1 MVGTQL
7 HSGVDTGDVGDT
19 LHLDEGGLVDH
30 RDQDAVD
37 NEAGSLVDLNRALAD
52 LGADLLDGLD
62 GLGGGVDTGDDL
74 DELHAVSRVEEVHAD
89 QRTGQALADL
99 GDGQRRGVGSE
110 NALGLADL
118 IQLAKGGLL
127 DLHILESS
135 LDDQVAVSAQ
145 VLFQASGDSSHAAVD
160 FSLIQ
165 LALGN
170 QLGIASGDLVLAAL
184 GPLLL
189 DVTQSNGVALDLCES
204 LCNTLAHSASAN
216 NAYLHSSY
224 LQFKIKDNR

>member
-1 MVGTQL
+1 MKAA
-7 HSGVDTGDVGDT
+7 S
-19 LHLDEGGLVDH
+19 
-30 RDQDAVD
+30 
-37 NEAGSLVDLNRALAD
+37 
-52 LGADLLDGLD
+52 
-62 GLGGGVDTGDDL
+62 GDDL
-74 DELHAVSRVEEVHAD
+74 DELHAVSRVEEVHTD
-89 QRTGQALADL
+89 QRTRQALADL

-110 NALGLADL
+110 NALGLANL

-135 LDDQVAVSAQ
+135 LHDQVAVSAQ

-170 QLGIASGDLVLAAL
+170 QLGIASGD
-184 GPLLL
+184 L